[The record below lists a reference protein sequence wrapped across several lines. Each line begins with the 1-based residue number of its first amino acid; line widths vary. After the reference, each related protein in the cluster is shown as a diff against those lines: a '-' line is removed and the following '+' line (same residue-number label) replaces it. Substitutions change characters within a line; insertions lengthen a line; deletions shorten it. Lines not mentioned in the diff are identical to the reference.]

1 MYDVITADEIRAAET
16 VREKYKQG
24 KNNLEQ
30 RVIAD
35 EQWYRMQH
43 WQYINA
49 HFAKESKKNIEPKS
63 GWLFNVIMNKHAD
76 AMDSYPEATVLPREE
91 SDKNSADMLSKIIPV
106 ILEQQNFK
114 KVYSE
119 NMYPKIKHGTSIY
132 GVFWDNK
139 AAKGLG
145 DIKITAIDILN
156 IFWQPG
162 IEDIQDSANLFI
174 CEQVD
179 IKRLQSMYSKLQG
192 KSLPT
197 ASTLSEYYHEDNIDT
212 TEKALVVDWYY
223 KKVIPVNINGVE
235 TTKEVLHYVKY
246 CGDVVLYATEN
257 DPEKAETGLYN
268 HGKYPVVFDALF
280 PIEDSPCGFGFIDI
294 AMDTQMYIDKL
305 NQIAIDN
312 ALLSSRPRFFT
323 KQDGAINKEQYA
335 DFTEPFVEVAGSLS
349 EENVKQ
355 IKVDFM
361 ASSALEL
368 AEMRKNEMKEV
379 TQNTDTGQGIASGGV
394 TAASAIAAL
403 QESGSKVSRDITQAT
418 YNAYTELCYLVIELI
433 RQCYT
438 EPRQFRIT
446 EPNGGI
452 SFSSFSSAD
461 LTRTTA
467 AGLTYEPI
475 FDVTVATQKK
485 SAYAK
490 VAQNEMAMNL
500 YSAGFFNPQQA
511 EQALIAL
518 EIMDFEGK
526 DTIIE
531 KISQQSQLLNELEKA
546 KAIIS
551 KLTGAQIVAADG
563 TQPTATAQQAGNIP
577 ATAADARMRTIDR
590 VVNR

>member
-16 VREKYKQG
+16 IREKYKQG

-49 HFAKESKKNIEPKS
+49 HFAKDNKISIEPKS

-91 SDKNSADMLSKIIPV
+91 SDKSSADMLSKIIPV

-179 IKRLQSMYSKLQG
+179 IKRLQSVYSKLKG
-192 KSLPT
+192 KNLPT

-223 KKVIPVNINGVE
+223 KKVVPVNINGFE

-257 DPEKAETGLYN
+257 DPQKAETGLYN

-312 ALLSSRPRFFT
+312 ALLSSRPRFFV

-335 DFTEPFVEVAGSLS
+335 DFTEAFVEVAGSLS

-355 IKVDFM
+355 IKVEFM

-446 EPNGGI
+446 EPDGGI

-467 AGLTYEPI
+467 AGLMYEPI

-531 KISQQSQLLNELEKA
+531 KISRQSQLLNELEKA
-546 KAIIS
+546 KAIITQ
-551 KLTGAQIVAADG
+551 LTGVQISAADE
-563 TQPTATAQQAGNIP
+563 TQPTTKAQQTGNIP

-590 VVNR
+590 TVNK